1 MNLYVICTI
10 LIGLMSLLLVS
21 HCKYEDGVI
30 GRIGLVIVVIAC
42 LVIVWESINGVE
54 YEVNQTTLAVQ
65 VGVCAFLIRHVYRF
79 LKWSRTG
86 ANDWRKNE
94 TTRNKSDVVCP
105 LLTSAG
111 SKSKPRRKRNP
122 DVLKAGSGQV

>member
-1 MNLYVICTI
+1 MSLYVVCTV

-30 GRIGLVIVVIAC
+30 GRIGLVIVFIAC
-42 LVIVWESINGVE
+42 LVIVGESINGVT
-54 YEVNQTTLAVQ
+54 YEVHPTTLAMQ
-65 VGVCAFLIRHVYRF
+65 FGICAFLIRHVYRF

-86 ANDWRKNE
+86 ANDWRKDE
-94 TTRNKSDVVCP
+94 TTRIKSADVCP

-122 DVLKAGSGQV
+122 DVLKAGSGKL